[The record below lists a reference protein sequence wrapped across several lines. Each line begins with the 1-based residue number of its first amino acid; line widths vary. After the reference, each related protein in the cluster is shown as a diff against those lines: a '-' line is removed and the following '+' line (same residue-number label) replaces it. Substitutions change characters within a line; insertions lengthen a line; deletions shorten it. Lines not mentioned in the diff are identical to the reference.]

1 MTLEEVKLYLRVDAD
16 IEDTLIQSLMN
27 TAKEMIENILRY
39 KLTEFEIIPE
49 TINQAMLFIVAT
61 LFESRQVGNSGNSIK
76 MDDLINTVKLLI
88 SPYRK
93 KVW

>member
-1 MTLEEVKLYLRVDAD
+1 MTLSEVKLFLRIDND
-16 IEDTLIQSLMN
+16 DEDTLIQSLIK
-27 TAKEMIENILRY
+27 TSQEMVEDILRF
-39 KLTEFEIIPE
+39 KLSEYETIPE

-61 LFESRQVGNSGNSIK
+61 LFESRQVGNGNAIK
-76 MDDLINTVKLLI
+76 MSELIDTVTRMI